1 MCETVNTFYV
11 DINLNLMLTDDVVRI
26 SYDLVCY

>member
-1 MCETVNTFYV
+1 MCETVNTFYI
-11 DINLNLMLTDDVVRI
+11 DIDLNLMLTDDVVRI

>member
-11 DINLNLMLTDDVVRI
+11 DIDLNLMLTDDVVRI